1 MPPVYGFVSTLPP
14 SAAIVELPLGE
25 PAFDVRYMFYSTTHW
40 RPLVNGY
47 SGGGPAAYERL
58 DQTLQDALTRPEPA
72 WQALVASQAS
82 HVIVH
87 EAFYAED
94 RGPRVSEWLR
104 SHGAQELAVFGSD
117 RIFRI
122 R

>member
-1 MPPVYGFVSTLPP
+1 MGHAL
-14 SAAIVELPLGE
+14 
-25 PAFDVRYMFYSTTHW
+25 
-40 RPLVNGY
+40 NN
-47 SGGGPAAYERL
+47 
-58 DQTLQDALTRPEPA
+58 TLQDVLTRPEPV

-104 SHGAQELAVFGSD
+104 SYGAQELAVFGSD